1 MYEQFEKYYQIANKL
16 KESAD
21 RLWSSVSFIH
31 VIEIVNSEVYLQDL
45 SRKCYALQKIE
56 MDTSREVSRKVEE
69 YSDDEYE
76 GELEKIDN
84 ALYELFRN
92 ISDKLSAID
101 DTIETLKKIEEKSEE
116 DNYLELFRDSKFF
129 KLSESNEFI
138 RLTRFKK

>member
-31 VIEIVNSEVYLQDL
+31 VIEIVNSEVDLQDL

-84 ALYELFRN
+84 ELYELFRG

-129 KLSESNEFI
+129 KLSESHEFI